1 MSFLGSITY
10 SIDSKKRIF
19 IPSKFRED
27 LGNTF
32 YITRNIDNC
41 LTIYT
46 EEEWAAFRQKL
57 NRIPDSVG
65 VAAREH
71 FFSAAQLCQPDSN
84 GRIIL
89 PDSLIKYAEINKNVV
104 FVGTDDKITVWSEEN
119 WSVREAERDREAI
132 RNLMFSIGI

>member
-1 MSFLGSITY
+1 MGFFGSITY

-19 IPSKFRED
+19 IPAKFRED

-46 EEEWAAFRQKL
+46 EEEWLAFRQKL

-71 FFSAAQLCQPDSN
+71 FFSAAQMCQPDSN

-89 PDSLIKYAEINKNVV
+89 TDPLIKYAQINKNVV
-104 FVGTDDKITVWSEEN
+104 FVGTDDKINLWSEEN
-119 WSVREAERDREAI
+119 WDAREQTRDLEAI
-132 RNLMFSIGI
+132 RDLLFSLGI